1 MEYQLLESAEFYQR
15 RYKNFSTLVIF
26 PVLIFIL
33 FAIGFACFGTKE
45 IAIKARAEVE
55 PTTILSRVHSVSSQ
69 EIATSNLEQNGFIE
83 EGEELLTYQNGVSE
97 LEIRHIESQLEE
109 IIKQQEQISVLI
121 QALEGGEQVNFAD
134 AHFGYEQILTDYQAQ
149 IAQLEQATDRER
161 IEIEQQNNQ
170 VNQIKAAIDLEIQ
183 EMETKRNEYQEL
195 KQAVGQNNDLDKDHS
210 LYTLSQVYKDQ
221 LNNEEIEN
229 EKDAIKNQIVVE
241 IESQIEQFENSLSS
255 YRTQRS
261 SAGVVTSSDS
271 SLEAQK
277 NALTAQYLLQAKQ
290 EQIQLATQISELES
304 TLSIQSEQLNRQLLV
319 SPTSGILQVNE
330 EIVGSKIIPEGT
342 LVAEIYPD
350 MAEKEMIHIV
360 TYITSQ
366 DISDIHL
373 GDNIRFRLSKGGL
386 VSGQELNGNIIEID
400 AAATR
405 TEQGNF
411 YKVTAEAMLNEETED
426 IRYGLEGEAIIIT
439 GQTTFLRYYV
449 DRFLNN

>member
-33 FAIGFACFGTKE
+33 GAVGFASFGTKE
-45 IAIKARAEVE
+45 IVVKSRAEIV
-55 PTTILSRVHSVSSQ
+55 PTTILSRVHSSSSQ
-69 EIATSNLEQNGFIE
+69 EIAINNLEQNGFIE

-109 IIKQQEQISVLI
+109 KIEQQAQVGILI
-121 QALEGGEQVNFAD
+121 QALEGGEQVTFSD
-134 AHFGYEQILTDYQAQ
+134 VHFGYEQILSDYQAQ
-149 IAQLEQATDRER
+149 ISQFEKATNRER
-161 IEIEQQNNQ
+161 TEIEQQNNQ
-170 VNQIKAAIDLEIQ
+170 VNQIKAAIDLQIQ
-183 EMETKRNEYQEL
+183 EMETKKIQYQEL
-195 KQAVGQNNDLDKDHS
+195 KQTVEQNNDLDEDHS

-229 EKDAIKNQIVVE
+229 EKDAIKNQIVIE

-277 NALTAQYLLQAKQ
+277 KALTAQYLLQAKQ
-290 EQIQLATQISELES
+290 EQVQVATQISELES
-304 TLSIQSEQLNRQLLV
+304 TLSIQNEQLNRQILV
-319 SPTSGILQVNE
+319 SPTSGILQINE

-342 LVAEIYPD
+342 LVAEIYPV
-350 MAEKEMIHIV
+350 MTEKEAIHVV

-373 GDNIRFRLSKGGL
+373 GDNIRFRILKGGL
-386 VSGQELNGNIIEID
+386 VNGQELNGEIIEID